1 MVVSAIVVKQYF
13 SKMPTGC
20 AFVTQPGLVGLLLG
34 ALPEMWKYILRY
46 EAHSGLAEYHE
57 QEGDTLYFDFGLLRY
72 FMPAVVITRD
82 PRNVKYMLK
91 TKFDSFVKGV
101 TFHTIGLD
109 LLGDGIFNV
118 DGDLWF
124 KQRKTAS
131 QMFTAN
137 RFKQHIWK
145 VVRKNCDKVIS
156 LLRASQEPTVDI
168 FNVLNRFTL
177 DSIGEIGFG
186 TDIGSL
192 ENPESPFLGSFDAA
206 QRLMFIRFVLPCWRL
221 LRFLGLGPERHSRHH
236 MQKLREYSRQIV
248 VGGAGKGGILVRK
261 GVELTSEALDER
273 LSTGAVLEELVDFKW
288 GAMALSQAARLT
300 IALELKQRLPR
311 LIFAAAPSL
320 DLKVNWHDV
329 VDYSRLLQKGL
340 PSAVEA
346 LQHQQ
351 DSAQVLHST
360 HEWWELKAA
369 LSKASAPEHATD
381 YEMFKQGLRDVEGQD
396 ALLAWRERWG
406 ADGYGGLSGES
417 AASTSSTLAKE

>member
-1 MVVSAIVVKQYF
+1 MGQMDKTPLFGLGISIACMVVSAIVVKQYF

-192 ENPESPFLGSFDAA
+192 ENPN
-206 QRLMFIRFVLPCWRL
+206 
-221 LRFLGLGPERHSRHH
+221 RHSWVLS
-236 MQKLREYSRQIV
+236 MQHRGSCSFASCFL
-248 VGGAGKGGILVRK
+248 VGVSCMQGSHCPFCSLPEGQPQTLVAD
-261 GVELTSEALDER
+261 TP
-273 LSTGAVLEELVDFKW
+273 EELWDTVMW
-288 GAMALSQAARLT
+288 LR
-300 IALELKQRLPR
+300 
-311 LIFAAAPSL
+311 
-320 DLKVNWHDV
+320 
-329 VDYSRLLQKGL
+329 GL
-340 PSAVEA
+340 
-346 LQHQQ
+346 
-351 DSAQVLHST
+351 
-360 HEWWELKAA
+360 
-369 LSKASAPEHATD
+369 
-381 YEMFKQGLRDVEGQD
+381 
-396 ALLAWRERWG
+396 
-406 ADGYGGLSGES
+406 
-417 AASTSSTLAKE
+417 

>member
-1 MVVSAIVVKQYF
+1 MGQMDKTPLFGLGISIACMVVSAIVVKQYF

-206 QRLMFIRFVLPCWRL
+206 QRLMFIRFVLPCWR
-221 LRFLGLGPERHSRHH
+221 FLYARQSLSFLFVTRGATPNLGRR
-236 MQKLREYSRQIV
+236 YSRRIV
-248 VGGAGKGGILVRK
+248 GHRYVVART
-261 GVELTSEALDER
+261 VEFS
-273 LSTGAVLEELVDFKW
+273 F
-288 GAMALSQAARLT
+288 T
-300 IALELKQRLPR
+300 IC
-311 LIFAAAPSL
+311 
-320 DLKVNWHDV
+320 
-329 VDYSRLLQKGL
+329 
-340 PSAVEA
+340 
-346 LQHQQ
+346 
-351 DSAQVLHST
+351 
-360 HEWWELKAA
+360 
-369 LSKASAPEHATD
+369 
-381 YEMFKQGLRDVEGQD
+381 
-396 ALLAWRERWG
+396 ALLPTYLFIYPVLPYPIPLQPDPPPPHPIRS
-406 ADGYGGLSGES
+406 YLIYLFLVYLCTGL
-417 AASTSSTLAKE
+417 